1 MREKVIAILGVGE
14 SRRLI
19 AEAVYRRPDSRRPS
33 AMNRSQGARVRARA
47 IVMIVICLSACG
59 RNEETPA
66 GVTRTVPPSVHATVT
81 DVMLKAMPIGIEAT
95 GQITATVQTTLASR
109 VQAAIQEIRVR
120 EGSVVSKDEVLV
132 VLDSRDLRA
141 NLARAQ
147 ADLDNKRAYLVRIE
161 DLAGRGSAS
170 RQDLDDAR
178 RAFRVAEAERQAAA
192 AQLTYTAIKAPF
204 SGTITEKIA
213 EAGDMALPGR
223 ALLKMEDSGQ
233 LRLEAMVAESDVRA
247 VTQGEVASVLIDA
260 LGPRPLK
267 GVIAQIL
274 PAGDPQTH
282 TFLVKVT
289 LPRTPGLRTGMF
301 GRLLLRKG
309 TSETIV
315 VPRSAIIERGQLT
328 GVFVVEPDRIARLR
342 WVKIGRTFDD
352 GVEVLSGLNLG
363 ERVMTEA
370 AKGVDGATVDVLH
383 SQAASETP

>member
-1 MREKVIAILGVGE
+1 
-14 SRRLI
+14 
-19 AEAVYRRPDSRRPS
+19 
-33 AMNRSQGARVRARA
+33 
-47 IVMIVICLSACG
+47 
-59 RNEETPA
+59 
-66 GVTRTVPPSVHATVT
+66 
-81 DVMLKAMPIGIEAT
+81 MPIGIEAT
-95 GQITATVQTTLASR
+95 GQITAIVQTTLASR
-109 VQAAIQEIRVR
+109 VQAAIQDIRVG
-120 EGSVVSKDEVLV
+120 EGSVASKDDVLV

-161 DLAGRGSAS
+161 DLARRGSAS

-178 RAFRVAEAERQAAA
+178 RAFKVAEAERQAAA

-204 SGTITEKIA
+204 SGTITEKMA

-247 VTQGEVASVLIDA
+247 VTPGEVVSVLIDA
-260 LGPRPLK
+260 LGPRPLT

-274 PAGDPQTH
+274 PAGDPHTH

-289 LPRTPGLRTGMF
+289 LPHTPGLKTGMF
-301 GRLLLRKG
+301 GRLLLHKG
-309 TSETIV
+309 ASETIV

-328 GVFVVEPDRIARLR
+328 GVFVVEPDHIARLR
-342 WVKIGRTFDD
+342 WVKSGRTFDD
-352 GVEVLSGLNLG
+352 GIEVLSGLNLG

-370 AKGVDGATVDVLH
+370 AKGVDGATVEVLH
-383 SQAASETP
+383 SQAASGTP